1 MTAVPQVSAVFSVVL
16 GLITPAV
23 MPRMGPVIPV
33 VLDRLTVPVMP
44 HMHALPIADLVLAA
58 VMTGVRGGVAMVP
71 VIAVVGMV
79 VMILVR
85 SAPAVMVAMAAMVV
99 MGTVV
104 RGVGRLAMVVLTMF
118 VVHLESFGLA
128 YLSIL
133 RDAVKQAGRSCR
145 EHPAKASTKRRQTPS
160 AVGNELIHGGKVVGQ
175 DLPAGGVC
183 SGSLRAHHA
192 PVTSRGQPRHK
203 RTNGERRLRCDD
215 DVVAAVFTGDC
226 VRGRGNDHVRKHLK
240 QRRDLGTRKA
250 ERRMVDEIH
259 RIDTVGPECSADLF
273 KGLPRRQ
280 MPRHGQSTERI
291 TDDEVPLLRGEVIE
305 RRTGIANPYGKR
317 RPGR

>member
-1 MTAVPQVSAVFSVVL
+1 MTAVPQLSAVFSVVL

-58 VMTGVRGGVAMVP
+58 LVTGVRGGVAVVP

-104 RGVGRLAMVVLTMF
+104 RGVSRLAMVVLTMF

-128 YLSIL
+128 LSL
-133 RDAVKQAGRSCR
+133 NTA
-145 EHPAKASTKRRQTPS
+145 
-160 AVGNELIHGGKVVGQ
+160 
-175 DLPAGGVC
+175 
-183 SGSLRAHHA
+183 
-192 PVTSRGQPRHK
+192 
-203 RTNGERRLRCDD
+203 
-215 DVVAAVFTGDC
+215 
-226 VRGRGNDHVRKHLK
+226 
-240 QRRDLGTRKA
+240 
-250 ERRMVDEIH
+250 
-259 RIDTVGPECSADLF
+259 
-273 KGLPRRQ
+273 
-280 MPRHGQSTERI
+280 
-291 TDDEVPLLRGEVIE
+291 
-305 RRTGIANPYGKR
+305 
-317 RPGR
+317 

>member
-1 MTAVPQVSAVFSVVL
+1 MTAVPQLSAVFSVVL

-58 VMTGVRGGVAMVP
+58 LVTGVRGGVAMVP

-104 RGVGRLAMVVLTMF
+104 RGVSRLAMVVLTMF

-128 YLSIL
+128 LSL
-133 RDAVKQAGRSCR
+133 NTA
-145 EHPAKASTKRRQTPS
+145 
-160 AVGNELIHGGKVVGQ
+160 
-175 DLPAGGVC
+175 
-183 SGSLRAHHA
+183 
-192 PVTSRGQPRHK
+192 
-203 RTNGERRLRCDD
+203 
-215 DVVAAVFTGDC
+215 
-226 VRGRGNDHVRKHLK
+226 
-240 QRRDLGTRKA
+240 
-250 ERRMVDEIH
+250 
-259 RIDTVGPECSADLF
+259 
-273 KGLPRRQ
+273 
-280 MPRHGQSTERI
+280 
-291 TDDEVPLLRGEVIE
+291 
-305 RRTGIANPYGKR
+305 
-317 RPGR
+317 